1 MNSKRLNQLLARFQD
16 QTILV
21 VGDVMLDQF
30 LWGKVSR
37 ISPEAP
43 VPVVEVTRESFF
55 PGGAANVARNL
66 RALGSPVRIVGVLGD
81 DDAGE
86 ELRELLEEQGVE
98 TTGLVTDPNRPTT
111 LKTRIVAHNQQV
123 VRFDREKTEKLSP
136 LIADKLREYSE
147 SQLEHVAAVIYEDY
161 GKGVLSQKLLDDMH
175 RRAQKCRRITAAD
188 PNSRHLLHYSGLTAI
203 TPNRSEAF
211 AAAGLPYAE
220 PADNV
225 LADAA
230 LMRVGQTLLRKWK
243 PRNLL
248 ITLGEHGM
256 CLFRP
261 GQKSHHIPT
270 VAREVFDVSGAGD
283 TAIATLVAA
292 LAAGASAVEAAEISN
307 HASGVVVG
315 KIGTATCTPAELLE
329 SFARNRRASARR
341 F

>member
-1 MNSKRLNQLLARFQD
+1 MTPDRLRKVLNRFPQ

-43 VPVVEVTRESFF
+43 VPVVEVTRESYF

-66 RALGSPVRIVGVLGD
+66 RALGAPVRIVGVLGD

-86 ELRELLEEQGVE
+86 ELRVLLEEQGIE
-98 TTGLVTDPNRPTT
+98 TTGLAIDPNRPTT

-123 VRFDREKTEKLSP
+123 VRFDRERIDKLSA
-136 LIADKLREYSE
+136 LVTGKLLEYFE
-147 SQLEHVAAVIYEDY
+147 SQVNEASAVIFEDY
-161 GKGVLSQKLLDDMH
+161 GKGVLSQKLLDDM
-175 RRAQKCRRITAAD
+175 QRIARKGGKITGAD

-203 TPNRSEAF
+203 TPNRAEAF
-211 AAAGLPYAE
+211 VAAGFPYVE

-225 LADAA
+225 LHDEP
-230 LMRVGQTLLRKWK
+230 LMRVGQTVLRRWK

-261 GQKSHHIPT
+261 GQKPHHIPT
-270 VAREVFDVSGAGD
+270 VAQEVFDVSGAGD
-283 TAIATLVAA
+283 TAIATLIAA
-292 LAAGASAVEAAEISN
+292 LAAGANPVEAAEISN
-307 HASGVVVG
+307 HAAGVVVG
-315 KIGTATCTPAELLE
+315 KIGTATCSPTELLE
-329 SFARNRRASARR
+329 SFSRNERA
-341 F
+341 

>member
-1 MNSKRLNQLLARFQD
+1 MTSTRLKSLLARFPQ

-21 VGDVMLDQF
+21 IGDVMLDQF

-66 RALGSPVRIVGVLGD
+66 RALGSPVRIVGAIGD

-86 ELRELLEEQGVE
+86 ALRELLQDQGIE
-98 TTGLVTDPNRPTT
+98 TTGLVIDPNRPTT

-123 VRFDREKTEKLSP
+123 VRFDREKSEKLSP
-136 LIADKLREYSE
+136 LVVRKLLEYFE
-147 SQLEHVAAVIYEDY
+147 SQLEQVAAVIFEDY
-161 GKGVLSQKLLDDMH
+161 GKGVLSQKLLNDMQRLARKH
-175 RRAQKCRRITAAD
+175 GRITAAD
-188 PNSRHLLHYSGLTAI
+188 PNARHLLHYLGLTAI

-211 AAAGLPYAE
+211 IAAGLPYVE
-220 PADNV
+220 PTDHV
-225 LADAA
+225 LSDGP
-230 LMRVGQTLLRKWK
+230 LMRVGQALLRKWK
-243 PRNLL
+243 VRNLL

-261 GQKSHHIPT
+261 GQKPHHIPT
-270 VAREVFDVSGAGD
+270 VAQEVFDVSGAGD
-283 TAIATLVAA
+283 TAIATLAAA
-292 LAAGASAVEAAEISN
+292 LAAGANPVEAAEISN

-315 KIGTATCTPAELLE
+315 KVGTATCSPDELLA
-329 SFARNRRASARR
+329 SFARSRLK
-341 F
+341 

>member
-1 MNSKRLNQLLARFQD
+1 MNPNRLKAVLDRSPTKR
-16 QTILV
+16 ILV
-21 VGDVMLDQF
+21 IGDVMLDQF

-43 VPVVEVTRESFF
+43 VPVVEVARESFF

-81 DDAGE
+81 DGAGE
-86 ELRELLEEQGVE
+86 QLRDLLEEQGIE
-98 TTGLVTDPNRPTT
+98 TTGLAIDPNRPTT

-123 VRFDREKTEKLSP
+123 VRFDRERTDKLSP
-136 LIADKLREYSE
+136 FTVRKLLEYFE
-147 SQLEHVAAVIYEDY
+147 SQVDDAAAVIFEDY

-175 RRAQKCRRITAAD
+175 RVAKKSGKITAAD
-188 PNSRHLLHYSGLTAI
+188 PNSRHLLHYSGLSAV

-211 AAAGLPYAE
+211 VAAGMPYAE

-225 LADAA
+225 LSDEA
-230 LMRVGQTLLRKWK
+230 LLRVGQTLLRKWK

-248 ITLGEHGM
+248 VTLGEHGM

-261 GQKSHHIPT
+261 GQKPHHIPT
-270 VAREVFDVSGAGD
+270 VAQEVFDVSGAGD

-292 LAAGASAVEAAEISN
+292 LAAGANPVEAAEISN
-307 HASGVVVG
+307 HAEGVLVG
-315 KIGTATCTPAELLE
+315 MIGPATCSPEELQA
-329 SFARNRRASARR
+329 SFARNRR
-341 F
+341 